1 MSELIFS
8 VRSALRTLFLDLC
21 SIVYKLIVVCY
32 NVFERIGTANILQGS
47 DIFQQ
52 IANRIGLI
60 LGLFMVFRITFL
72 FIQYIINP
80 DDMTDKSKGIGNI
93 VKRVLIS
100 VVLLGSVSGMF
111 NLAFKFQ
118 NLLIEDN
125 VIPNIIFNE
134 SEYDTEN
141 FGSRLSSMLFFSF
154 FRYEEDEENEMSNV
168 EMNRAAQDC
177 IALEEAMK
185 IDVENNNNYELVFS
199 CVDAKVEYTNHATGE
214 TEEKFVY
221 TFDGGGLLALAVG
234 LFTLYSIFIFTI
246 QVGVRLIQ
254 LAYLQLISPV
264 PIMMYIAPKGEEKL
278 KNWGSQCLTTF
289 LDYFLRSAII
299 YFVVFLINI
308 LMNSRD
314 SGIDEIWTGNTGTD
328 AYILIILIIALFTFA
343 RKVPNLLKEI
353 FPSLGGAASFDYGL
367 RMSNEAQRTLRAAGG
382 AVIGAGIGITGGR
395 AIRGALQGIAGGVR
409 NQHLNQIAGDTA
421 NRNRRRRE
429 IRNGESTLDGRIE
442 SRLRNTF
449 GFESQ
454 TAQIDRQIEEINN
467 GELMENHGRNERIIG
482 AEKAMMERA
491 KSQLLKEDATGAD
504 AERLRKQQQYV
515 ESLRKTAQETGLRA
529 DIDAFVAEQ
538 TKFEN
543 DLKSSAEAWITAK
556 ASTDTEIAR
565 NMQLIENETGRR
577 ITNYTDVEREAK
589 SAKTSETTNA
599 RAIAALE
606 QRKTE
611 LEHQKRQA
619 QANESAVNRGGGGH

>member
-100 VVLLGSVSGMF
+100 VVLLGSVSEMF

-177 IALEEAMK
+177 IKLEEAMK

-199 CVDAKVEYTNHATGE
+199 CVDAKAEYTNHATGE

-278 KNWGSQCLTTF
+278 KKWGSQCLTTF

-367 RMSNEAQRTLRAAGG
+367 RMSNEAQRTLRAGAGFATGAVVGFLGNGIGRAVASYRENGRIGDAIGNGLMGSVRGTLGG
-382 AVIGAGIGITGGR
+382 AGR
-395 AIRGALQGIAGGVR
+395 GLIGGVR
-409 NQHLNQIAGDTA
+409 NQHLNQIYNDRT
-421 NRNRRRRE
+421 NRNRQNITDTLNNSDVMRNHARNENVMNARNAIMDEAERRLLSATGGQ
-429 IRNGESTLDGRIE
+429 RNDALRIE
-442 SRLRNTF
+442 REALEALRNQEVPY
-449 GFESQ
+449 GFEADHAREVAEAETRYRENLERESNLW
-454 TAQIDRQIEEINN
+454 INS
-467 GELMENHGRNERIIG
+467 HGRNNEVVRRNVSIINNNSG
-482 AEKAMMERA
+482 ANINVNDN
-491 KSQLLKEDATGAD
+491 SQDIAD
-504 AERLRKQQQYV
+504 LINTART
-515 ESLRKTAQETGLRA
+515 ESSDYNALHAQE
-529 DIDAFVAEQ
+529 IVNNEQ
-538 TKFEN
+538 T
-543 DLKSSAEAWITAK
+543 
-556 ASTDTEIAR
+556 
-565 NMQLIENETGRR
+565 
-577 ITNYTDVEREAK
+577 
-589 SAKTSETTNA
+589 
-599 RAIAALE
+599 LE
-606 QRKTE
+606 DMN
-611 LEHQKRQA
+611 RQH
-619 QANESAVNRGGGGH
+619 GGGH